1 MRSLLLL
8 TAVAG
13 LTLAACSPRA
23 GYTRGGAA
31 ESGGIQTRAYDQAP
45 ATQAPSVNSKP
56 LSETNSPDA
65 IAARQAQAR
74 ASGQPVPGSGYRP
87 PAASAPAA
95 TATAAATTT
104 ATTATTAGEP
114 AAPHAQVTA
123 FEKGRKAAV
132 RPGAALR
139 SRPSSGSDAIL
150 SLVMEAQVTLDSR
163 VYNAEGYWWYVLAG
177 AEDGWIA
184 QSDLLQP

>member
-1 MRSLLLL
+1 MRLLLLL

-13 LTLAACSPRA
+13 LTLAACAPRS

-45 ATQAPSVNSKP
+45 ATQAPTVSSKP

-74 ASGQPVPGSGYRP
+74 ASGQPLPRSGY
-87 PAASAPAA
+87 AAPAA
-95 TATAAATTT
+95 PAAAATAAA
-104 ATTATTAGEP
+104 ATTAGEP
-114 AAPHAQVTA
+114 AAPHAQVAA

-139 SRPSSGSDAIL
+139 SRPSSGSDAIQ
-150 SLVMEAQVTLDSR
+150 SLLMEAQVTLDSR